1 MSKKVFM
8 YVNGV
13 IRTLRDISRQ
23 HPKSI
28 FDNEYMSNLKE
39 AHLKYGIKLTLN
51 LFYRTDFF
59 YGDDEFSLSEMT
71 DDYKKEWEE
80 NSDWL
85 KLSAQSK
92 QEYPDYPFVNIDY
105 DDAKAVFGRI
115 KNEIY
120 RFAGEKSFSANTI
133 IPWHAISKDGCRAL
147 YDLGIKSIN
156 MTEGKASEFNGDILS
171 LPHGHAQ
178 RLLSNRK
185 PETKVWFW
193 NDKFHSDIA
202 NAICGYN
209 HLEDGIPPVNGKK
222 QYVYKDEET
231 GISFI
236 NLDRGASLKQY
247 NTNGLSVYFKQ
258 SNLKKDN
265 VIVPCSYH
273 EMYFYD
279 DFYMYQPD
287 YADKMLLAAKT
298 YKENDFEFIFA
309 DELL

>member
-1 MSKKVFM
+1 M

-13 IRTLRDISRQ
+13 IKALRDISRE
-23 HPKSI
+23 HPGSI
-28 FDNEYMSNLKE
+28 FDNEYMRQLKE
-39 AHLKYGIKLTLN
+39 LHLKYGVKITLN

-59 YGDDEFSLSEMT
+59 YGDDDFNLSEMP

-80 NSDWL
+80 CSDWL

-105 DDAKAVFGRI
+105 DDAYAIFGRI

-133 IPWHAISKDGCRAL
+133 IHWNAISKDGCRAL
-147 YDLGIKSIN
+147 YDLGIRSVN
-156 MTEGKASEFNGDILS
+156 MTAGKTSEFNGDILS

-178 RLLSNRK
+178 RLLYNRK

-193 NDKFHSDIA
+193 NDEFHPDIA
-202 NAICGYN
+202 NSICGYN
-209 HLEDGIPPVNGKK
+209 HLEDGIPPVNGEK
-222 QYVYKDEET
+222 QYIYKDEET
-231 GISFI
+231 GICFMKI
-236 NLDRGASLKQY
+236 EKGVSLKHY
-247 NTNGLSVYFKQ
+247 NTNGLQIYFKQ
-258 SNLKKDN
+258 AKQKNNNAVVS
-265 VIVPCSYH
+265 CSYH
-273 EMYFYD
+273 EMYYYE

-287 YADKMLLAAKT
+287 YFDKLNLAAKI
-298 YKENDFEFIFA
+298 YKENDYEFIFA